1 MPRSNAQRRAVA
13 GCALGAMLLSGCQ
26 SSAPQAI
33 SSRPAV
39 SPHATPSPAPA
50 ISRPAVVSGDDGIT
64 VTRFPAAKGGW
75 EAARMV
81 VDQRLVMI
89 RWHPGTV
96 VPGGTGWSAPDTLTA
111 RERATVLAT
120 FNAGFTNTGSRGG
133 TREGNRVHGRLR
145 PGAATLLIDRTGRAN
160 VRAYDPVRD
169 ASVPV
174 ARQNLDLLV
183 DGGRP
188 APTVGQDDSRVW
200 GNTLHHRHATYR
212 SGVGITA
219 RGFLVV
225 IVADRVTTAQLAT
238 LLVQAGAVRAMELD
252 INPQFVCLLTY
263 THVGGRVTPHRVLPR
278 QQGSLYR
285 YLGPSRRDFF
295 SVGPR

>member
-1 MPRSNAQRRAVA
+1 
-13 GCALGAMLLSGCQ
+13 
-26 SSAPQAI
+26 
-33 SSRPAV
+33 
-39 SPHATPSPAPA
+39 
-50 ISRPAVVSGDDGIT
+50 VSGNDGIT
-64 VTRFPAAKGGW
+64 VTQLPASTSGA

-89 RWHPGTV
+89 RWHPGTI

-133 TREGNRVHGRLR
+133 TRDGNQVHGRLR
-145 PGAATLLIDRTGRAN
+145 PGAATLLIDRTGRAD

-188 APTVGQDDSRVW
+188 AATVGQDDSRVW

-212 SGVGITA
+212 SGVGITS
-219 RGFLVV
+219 RGLLVV

-238 LLVQAGAVRAMELD
+238 LLVQAGAVRAMEMD

-278 QQGSLYR
+278 QQGSLFR

-295 SVGPR
+295 SIGPR